1 MSVVQPLIGLV
12 DGNNFYCS
20 VERIF
25 DPSLRNVPMLVMS
38 NNDGC
43 AIARSNEAKA
53 LGVTMGQ
60 PIHQIPSHIR
70 KQLHVRSANFALYG
84 DISARIATILRD
96 LFADVEVYSID
107 ESFVSF
113 KGIRAQ
119 DRRKVA
125 AEARARILR
134 WVGVPCC
141 VGIGPTKTLAKM
153 GNKIAKGTEQGV
165 WNVRRT
171 DLGKFPIG
179 DVWGV
184 GRKFAARLLAEGI
197 TTAADLVAADPRAIQ
212 DRYGV
217 VLVRTQTE
225 LNGVRCAELQDA
237 EPERQQIVVSR
248 SFGSEIH
255 SQNDLAQAV
264 ATFAQRAAE
273 KLRARKL
280 TAHGVW
286 VFLHT
291 NPFGNAQQYH
301 PSRTVRLVM
310 PTSDSRTI
318 LEAAQAATAAMYR
331 PNIAWK
337 KAGVGLVDLSAEH
350 VQQADLFAQVRNP
363 KSERLMAVLDQANQK
378 FGRGSMS
385 FASSSTAP
393 DTTAAWAMR
402 QEHLSRSFTTRW
414 DEILTAR

>member
-1 MSVVQPLIGLV
+1 MLGLV
-12 DGNNFYCS
+12 DGNNFYDSC
-20 VERIF
+20 ERIF
-25 DPSLRNVPMLVMS
+25 DLRLRNVPVVVMS

-53 LGVTMGQ
+53 LGIGMGQ
-60 PIHQIPSHIR
+60 HIHQIPSHIR

-84 DISARIATILRD
+84 DISARIAMILRD
-96 LFADVEVYSID
+96 LFPGVEVYSID
-107 ESFVSF
+107 ETFVSF
-113 KGIRAQ
+113 DGIRAQ

-125 AEARARILR
+125 MEARARILK

-165 WNVRRT
+165 WNVRRP
-171 DLGKFPIG
+171 DLGNFPIG

-184 GRKFAARLLAEGI
+184 GRKFAARLMAEGI
-197 TTAADLVAADPRAIQ
+197 TTAAHLVSADPRGIQ

-225 LNGVRCAELQDA
+225 LNGVRCAELQ
-237 EPERQQIVVSR
+237 EEESERQQIMVSR

-255 SQNDLAQAV
+255 SYDDLAQAV

-273 KLRARKL
+273 KLRARRL
-280 TAHGVW
+280 TAHAVW
-286 VFLHT
+286 VFFHT
-291 NPFGNAQQYH
+291 NPFGNIPQYH
-301 PSRTVRLVM
+301 PSRTVRLVA
-310 PTSDSRTI
+310 PTSDTRTI
-318 LEAAQAATAAMYR
+318 LEAAQAATAAMCR
-331 PNIAWK
+331 PNVAWK

-350 VQQADLFAQVRNP
+350 IQQADLFAPVRNP
-363 KSERLMAVLDQANQK
+363 KSEALMKVLDAANHK
-378 FGRGSMS
+378 FGRGSVS

-393 DTTAAWAMR
+393 DRRRAWAMR
-402 QEHLSRSFTTRW
+402 QEHLSPSFTTQW
-414 DEILTAR
+414 DGILRVR

>member
-1 MSVVQPLIGLV
+1 MSVAQPLIGLV

-25 DPSLRNVPMLVMS
+25 DPKLRGVPVVVMS

-53 LGVTMGQ
+53 LGIGMGQ

-96 LFADVEVYSID
+96 LFPDVEVYSID

-113 KGIRAQ
+113 DGIRAQ
-119 DRRKVA
+119 DRRKIA
-125 AEARARILR
+125 MEARARILK

-165 WNVRRT
+165 WNVRRP
-171 DLGKFPIG
+171 DLGNFPIG

-184 GRKFAARLLAEGI
+184 GRKFAARLMAEGI
-197 TTAADLVAADPRAIQ
+197 TTAAHLVSADPRGIQ

-225 LNGVRCAELQDA
+225 LNGVRCAELQEE
-237 EPERQQIVVSR
+237 EPERQQIMVSR

-255 SQNDLAQAV
+255 THDDLAQAV

-273 KLRARKL
+273 KLRARHL

-286 VFLHT
+286 VFFHT
-291 NPFGNAQQYH
+291 NPFGNSPQYH
-301 PSRTVRLVM
+301 PSRTVRLVA
-310 PTSDSRTI
+310 PTADTRTI
-318 LEAAQAATAAMYR
+318 LEAAQTATAAMYR
-331 PNIAWK
+331 PHVGWK
-337 KAGVGLVDLSAEH
+337 KAGVGLVDLSAEQI
-350 VQQADLFAQVRNP
+350 QQTDLFAPVRNP
-363 KSERLMAVLDQANQK
+363 KSEALMKALDAANHK
-378 FGRGSMS
+378 FGRGSVS
-385 FASSSTAP
+385 FASSSAGPGGAP
-393 DTTAAWAMR
+393 KWAMR

-414 DEILTAR
+414 NEILTAR

>member
-1 MSVVQPLIGLV
+1 MSVSQPLIGLV

-25 DPSLRNVPMLVMS
+25 DPTLRGVPVVVMS

-53 LGVTMGQ
+53 LGIGMGQ

-84 DISARIATILRD
+84 DISARIALILRD
-96 LFADVEVYSID
+96 LFPDVEVYSID

-113 KGIRAQ
+113 DGIRAR

-125 AEARARILR
+125 MEARARILK

-165 WNVRRT
+165 WNVRRP
-171 DLGKFPIG
+171 DLGNFPIG

-184 GRKFAARLLAEGI
+184 GRKFAARLMAEGI
-197 TTAADLVAADPRAIQ
+197 STAAHLVSADPRGIQ

-225 LNGVRCAELQDA
+225 LNGVRCAELQEE
-237 EPERQQIVVSR
+237 EPERQQIMVSR

-255 SQNDLAQAV
+255 RHDDLAQAV

-273 KLRARKL
+273 KLRARHLK
-280 TAHGVW
+280 AHGVW
-286 VFLHT
+286 VFFHT
-291 NPFGNAQQYH
+291 NPFGNTPQYH
-301 PSRTVRLVM
+301 PSRTVRLVA
-310 PTSDSRTI
+310 PTSDTRTI
-318 LEAAQAATAAMYR
+318 LEAVQAATAAMYR
-331 PNIAWK
+331 PNVAWK

-350 VQQADLFAQVRNP
+350 IQQADLFAPARNP
-363 KSERLMAVLDQANQK
+363 KNEALMKVLDAANHK
-378 FGRGSMS
+378 FGRGSVS
-385 FASSSTAP
+385 FASSSAAP
-393 DTTAAWAMR
+393 DSTPAWAMR

-414 DEILTAR
+414 SEILVAQ